1 MAEQGNMSFLD
12 HIGAMRRHLMR
23 ASVGVLIGMIIAFA
37 GRELLIDQLLLA
49 PKEDSFITYQWFCQ
63 VAEAWSLPA
72 LCIEGLEVPLLNSKM
87 AGQFTLHI
95 WISLLA
101 GVILAFPWI
110 LWQIW
115 LFIAPGLKSNE
126 RRHAVGF
133 ITFSSLLMFIGAIF
147 GYFLIVPLSLRFLGN
162 YVLSTNI
169 QNLIETSSYLNTVM
183 SIILSTGI
191 MFELPMFMYFLT
203 RMGVSSPEGM
213 KKYRRHAYI
222 GILGLSAV
230 ITPPDVFSQILVS
243 LPVFLLYEFS
253 ILVSRRVVRR
263 RNK

>member
-1 MAEQGNMSFLD
+1 MSFLD

-23 ASVGVLIGMIIAFA
+23 ASLGVLVGMVIAFSF
-37 GRELLIDQLLLA
+37 RELLIDQLLLA
-49 PKEDSFITYQWFCQ
+49 PKSDDFWTYQWFCQ
-63 VAEAWSLPA
+63 IADLWGMPA
-72 LCIEGLEVPLLNSKM
+72 LCIEGLDVALLNSKM

-101 GVILAFPWI
+101 GVIIAFPWI

-115 LFIAPGLKSNE
+115 LFISPGLKQKE
-126 RRHAVGF
+126 RRHAVAF
-133 ITFSSLLMFIGAIF
+133 IAFSSLLMFIGAIF
-147 GYFLIVPLSLRFLGN
+147 GYFLIVPLSLRFLGT
-162 YVLSTNI
+162 YVLSTDI

-203 RMGVSSPEGM
+203 RLGVSSPEGM
-213 KKYRRHAYI
+213 KKYRRHAYV
-222 GILGLSAV
+222 GILALSAI

-263 RNK
+263 KNR